1 MIICLI
7 DHFHYWKPGLLTR
20 PEKDEAEVRECEAE
34 AKATL
39 LMFHETFILTISSV
53 GND

>member
-1 MIICLI
+1 M
-7 DHFHYWKPGLLTR
+7 LTR
-20 PEKDEAEVRECEAE
+20 PEKDEAEAE

-39 LMFHETFILTISSV
+39 LMFHETFILIISSA